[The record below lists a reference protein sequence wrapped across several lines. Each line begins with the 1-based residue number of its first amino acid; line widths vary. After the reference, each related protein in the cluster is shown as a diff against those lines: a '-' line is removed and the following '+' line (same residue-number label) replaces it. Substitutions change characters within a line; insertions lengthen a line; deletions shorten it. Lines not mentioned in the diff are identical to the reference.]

1 MRSIHALFATAFVAL
16 SLGSFACSSPPEAE
30 ASDTTQSDLV
40 NKSSAVKLT
49 QADDGTTVTVKAGRD
64 VVLKLPQNA
73 STGYAWMVTSS
84 DLGDPQRD
92 VTGGNVNRPGAAGTV
107 KFTWST
113 AGQSGL
119 HTIELSLQRPWAET
133 TPAADHFSVTLDIQ
147 AAPSQGAECGGFL
160 GLGCKNPNEY
170 CEYAS
175 HCGSADG
182 SGVCKTRP
190 EFCAE
195 LVSPVCGCDG
205 NTYGN
210 ACEANTHGVTVA
222 SDGACAN

>member
-16 SLGSFACSSPPEAE
+16 SLGSFACSSPPAAE

-49 QADDGTTVTVKAGRD
+49 QADDGTTVTVKSGRN
-64 VVLKLPQNA
+64 VVLELPQNA
-73 STGYAWMVTSS
+73 STGYVWMVTSN
-84 DLGDPQRD
+84 DLGDPKRD
-92 VTGGNVNRPGAAGTV
+92 VTGGDVDQPGAAGTA

-113 AGQSGL
+113 AGQSGS

-133 TPAADHFSVTLDIQ
+133 APAADHFSVTLDIQ
-147 AAPSQGAECGGFL
+147 AAHPQGAECGGFR
-160 GLGCKNPNEY
+160 GLGCESAGEY

-182 SGVCKTRP
+182 SGVCRP
-190 EFCAE
+190 RPHFCSMIE
-195 LVSPVCGCDG
+195 SPVCGCDG
-205 NTYGN
+205 KTYSN
-210 ACEANTHGVTVA
+210 ACEASKQGVTVA
-222 SDGACAN
+222 SDGACAD